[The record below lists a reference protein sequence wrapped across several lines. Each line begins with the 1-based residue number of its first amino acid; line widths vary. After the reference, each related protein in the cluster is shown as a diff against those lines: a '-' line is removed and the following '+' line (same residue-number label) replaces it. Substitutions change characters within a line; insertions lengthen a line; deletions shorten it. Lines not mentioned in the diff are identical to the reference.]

1 MDCISLFKSNN
12 SQNIKQLYS
21 AFFAAILSL
30 QSNFLLTITYKIE
43 MIIKKENEQKK
54 L

>member
-30 QSNFLLTITYKIE
+30 KGNLLLTITYKID
-43 MIIKKENEQKK
+43 MIIMKENEQKK
-54 L
+54 V